1 MDRFYDFAKDHEN
14 IKLLVDDKNGMNYD
28 LNEDMA
34 SGVEE
39 SNLVVVFLTNPYF
52 ESENCRLEI
61 NYAHALKK
69 PIIIV
74 KLNKDLNILGRG
86 AVSLIISSK
95 LYVRINNQRLLINY

>member
-1 MDRFYDFAKDHEN
+1 MDRFYDFVKDHDQ
-14 IKLLVDDKNGMNYD
+14 IKFWMDDKNDMI
-28 LNEDMA
+28 NEDMA

-39 SNLVVVFLTNPYF
+39 SNLVVVFLSDAYF

-74 KLNKDLNILGRG
+74 KLHKDLYLLGRG

-95 LYVRINNQRLLINY
+95 LYVRIYNQ